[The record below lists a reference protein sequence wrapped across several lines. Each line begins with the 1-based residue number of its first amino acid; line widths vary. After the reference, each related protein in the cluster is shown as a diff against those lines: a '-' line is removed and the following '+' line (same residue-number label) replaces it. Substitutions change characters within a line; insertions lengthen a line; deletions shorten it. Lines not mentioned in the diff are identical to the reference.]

1 MTERQ
6 TTTKERDEAVTP
18 HDGVGVFDANAAKP
32 TPSRSTTD
40 TNFKAGDNN
49 RTGYSGIG
57 DNDTRPTDL
66 GTTAA
71 GNVNQG
77 ASGNKI
83 WMALVIIIVI
93 ALLLYWIF

>member
-6 TTTKERDEAVTP
+6 TTTKEHDQAVTP
-18 HDGVGVFDANAAKP
+18 HDGVDVFDTETANSI
-32 TPSRSTTD
+32 PSRTTTE

-49 RTGYSGIG
+49 PTGYSGTG
-57 DNDTRPTDL
+57 ANDARPTDL

-77 ASGNKI
+77 TSGNTI
-83 WMALVIIIVI
+83 WMALVIIVVI